1 MFSGTVD
8 RWAKDQVIQLWP
20 CSGIWRDFDL
30 SKITGQDERP
40 RGFDHN
46 TTYGLGNLVLL
57 SCTVGVR
64 LSKGGW
70 MSCWGRSGLSV
81 FFYLILEFTQTHTIT
96 FCSFSFEIYIF
107 LFFWILI
114 VL

>member
-1 MFSGTVD
+1 MFSGIVD

-64 LSKGGW
+64 LSKGGVDELL
-70 MSCWGRSGLSV
+70 GEVGALSV
-81 FFYLILEFTQTHTIT
+81 FLLNTRIHPDPHYH
-96 FCSFSFEIYIF
+96 F
-107 LFFWILI
+107 LFIFF
-114 VL
+114 